1 MRKRLRVH
9 LIWQFQNLNESF
21 WKTST
26 NDSYLCSRS
35 WIKWAKNERVSRQD
49 NVARRWVWM
58 PSYKSLSPKVC
69 IAPSQLSTDTDS
81 LILSAYASWTRQ
93 QEVAQWKNTLSIC
106 VIGYRDIIQTSSL
119 IVFLKSIVFFSLF
132 RIIDISSLIFSW

>member
-1 MRKRLRVH
+1 MYKH
-9 LIWQFQNLNESF
+9 LQISKYSFGKTVTNESYF
-21 WKTST
+21 
-26 NDSYLCSRS
+26 CSRS

-49 NVARRWVWM
+49 NAARRWVWM

-93 QEVAQWKNTLSIC
+93 QEVVQRKNTSSIC
-106 VIGYRDIIQTSSL
+106 VIGYRDCFQTSIL
-119 IVFLKSIVFFSLF
+119 IVLLKPIVPRSFF
-132 RIIDISSLIFSW
+132 DILLVIHK

>member
-1 MRKRLRVH
+1 MT
-9 LIWQFQNLNESF
+9 NE
-21 WKTST
+21 
-26 NDSYLCSRS
+26 SYLCSRS

-93 QEVAQWKNTLSIC
+93 QEVAQRKNTSSIC
-106 VIGYRDIIQTSSL
+106 VIGYRDSFQTSII
-119 IVFLKSIVFFSLF
+119 IVFQKHIVSYSFFALIYIKIVLYLTSGSMKTPF
-132 RIIDISSLIFSW
+132 SRIQF